1 MTLNHFFSLTTFA
14 LVALCFGVFV
24 STRPLYALGTAGQT
38 VVATSSTRLQRI
50 NDECEKTYGVNSS
63 QSVDCFFITL
73 TERMAASQPAT
84 RQAQMR
90 ACHRPFW
97 YLTPF
102 SPLAMSCWHLWRALS
117 T

>member
-24 STRPLYALGTAGQT
+24 STRTAGQPA
-38 VVATSSTRLQRI
+38 VDTSPTLLQHL
-50 NDECEKTYGVNSS
+50 NDECEETYGVNSS

-102 SPLAMSCWHLWRALS
+102 SPLAMSYWHLWRALS